1 MSHLPQRKEK
11 DCLNC
16 GATVIGRYCHVCG
29 QENVEPKETAWQLI
43 THFFNDITHFD
54 GKFFLSLKKLF
65 FRPGF
70 LSIEYMKGRRAR
82 YLNPIRMYL
91 FTSFFFFLV
100 FFSIFNLAESKGD
113 FDFGGKTMNQIN
125 AMSPADFAGF
135 TKGLNH
141 GKPMSREEF
150 KAFADS
156 VREQGITFLNPKYK
170 SREQYDSLIKA
181 GVISPNWISRQLE
194 YKQLEIQN
202 KYGGNQSGFLSLFIN
217 DLIHHFPQMLFLS
230 LPFVALLLKLLYIRR
245 KEFYYVSHA
254 IFTVHLYIF
263 LFIMMLIEIG
273 IFQLND
279 LWHVKILSV
288 LGNILLFVILF
299 YLYKAMR
306 NFYRERRFKTIV
318 KYIVLLFSFFILI
331 SFVFIIFGFVSFL
344 QV

>member
-65 FRPGF
+65 FRPGY
-70 LSIEYMKGRRAR
+70 LSIEYMKGRRVR

-91 FTSFFFFLV
+91 FTSFLFFLV
-100 FFSIFNLAESKGD
+100 FFSIFNFAESKEELD
-113 FDFGGKTMNQIN
+113 LGGKTMEQIN
-125 AMSPADFAGF
+125 AMPPADFAEF
-135 TKGLNH
+135 TQGLNH

-150 KAFADS
+150 KVLADS
-156 VREQGITFLNPKYK
+156 LREQGITFINPKYK

-181 GVISPNWISRQLE
+181 GAIHPNWIRRQLE

-202 KYGGNQSGFLSLFIN
+202 KYGENQSGFLSLFIN
-217 DLIHHFPQMLFLS
+217 DLMHHFPQMLFLS

-279 LWHVKILSV
+279 LWHVKILRV

-306 NFYRERRFKTIV
+306 NFYQERRFKTIV

-331 SFVFIIFGFVSFL
+331 SFVFIVFGFVSFL